1 MVLGGKIKNKNK
13 KKEKKKE
20 NSKFKWEFI
29 SMASLSNQFTE
40 MGNLNNLLSFS
51 PFIITFRYIY
61 IIATLFDC

>member
-1 MVLGGKIKNKNK
+1 MVLGGKKNKNKNK
-13 KKEKKKE
+13 KDKKKE